1 MITLSTVKSTKIPAI
16 GNECKK
22 MISKTHPERF
32 DTPDMLFARSMNVI
46 AKNNIYEEYSKK
58 IPKEASDFDI
68 FRLTSDKIEDS
79 YNRAIWVNPKTKQPY
94 YLLKE
99 DELENGDIVLRIL
112 NKNGKFL
119 KNAQVTPQEGI
130 LLDLEDGR
138 KLKTPILD
146 CDITHT
152 DFIDILASRYN
163 PFAKFKTINIKKEL
177 AENIDNIMSGKEKI
191 ISMSYG
197 AYVTLN
203 DAAKS
208 GNKIKK
214 DIFNILEEHYPDT
227 LKNIQ
232 NFKKYTKTKQILE
245 SAGNGG
251 DKQYSA
257 YLGYT
262 GLQGVGGL
270 NPIGKV
276 DTNSASRNS
285 LFTQHYERF
294 NYPITTTPYGINI
307 SGLKGT
313 DIELQHNLKSGI
325 ILHIKRGTSYST
337 PVRASK
343 ILLNN
348 MMNDII

>member
-58 IPKEASDFDI
+58 IPKEASDSDI

-94 YLLKE
+94 Y
-99 DELENGDIVLRIL
+99 
-112 NKNGKFL
+112 
-119 KNAQVTPQEGI
+119 
-130 LLDLEDGR
+130 EDGR